1 VARAAPA
8 GPPLARA
15 MTAASHQP
23 RGHWSGFNEV
33 SFVAGMRLLFWIC
46 RVFGRWPFR
55 IVLYPV
61 LAWYVL
67 TKPRAR
73 RVSRSYLRRVA
84 ACGGPANLSV
94 LRHFA
99 AFAESILD
107 KMLLWG
113 GLYDTRG
120 VNLHGIDGEVG
131 VNRCLDEGRGALLI
145 CAHLGNLDLCRVLS
159 QRNARLKL
167 TVLVHTRHAQAFN
180 RMLERLNPDSQLN
193 LLQVTEI
200 TPATAMLL
208 AEKVAQGEF
217 VVIAGDRVPVSPQ
230 PRVAV
235 APFLGQAA
243 AFPIGPY
250 VLASVLQCPVYL
262 LFSTCTGQRPEV
274 HFELFRESLHLPRK
288 AREAML
294 AELAA
299 AYAARLQHHC
309 LRTPLEWFNF
319 YDFWQLP
326 DTSRLDTPD
335 APR

>member
-1 VARAAPA
+1 
-8 GPPLARA
+8 
-15 MTAASHQP
+15 MTAAPRQP

-61 LAWYVL
+61 LAWYLL

-99 AFAESILD
+99 TFAETILD

-113 GLYDTRG
+113 GLYDTRS
-120 VNLHGIDGEVG
+120 VSLHGVDGEDG

-159 QRNARLKL
+159 QRNTRLKL

-193 LLQVTEI
+193 LMQVTEI
-200 TPATAMLL
+200 TPVTAMLL

-230 PRVAV
+230 PRVAL
-235 APFLGQAA
+235 APFLGQPA

-262 LFSTCTGQRPEV
+262 LFSMCTGQRSEV

-299 AYAARLQHHC
+299 AYAARLQYHC
-309 LRTPLEWFNF
+309 MRAPLEWFNF

-326 DTSRLDTPD
+326 DISRLDTPD
-335 APR
+335 ATR